1 MADLAYALFVEGYNA
16 AHPMTDSVTGIAP
29 EPDAVYA
36 ADRYAKAVKILDM
49 IEEKLPQK
57 VSPYS
62 IQIGYQIADAYLRL
76 GEETGNENL
85 TNKGLDIISS
95 EIERYGAYLP
105 YFMELRR
112 TLPGSG
118 FSGLSI
124 ADRYIPNYLYVLLQ
138 TYADAGGQT
147 TKLAEKLEKE
157 GIDLRLLENFIATK

>member
-1 MADLAYALFVEGYNA
+1 
-16 AHPMTDSVTGIAP
+16 
-29 EPDAVYA
+29 
-36 ADRYAKAVKILDM
+36 
-49 IEEKLPQK
+49 
-57 VSPYS
+57 
-62 IQIGYQIADAYLRL
+62 
-76 GEETGNENL
+76 
-85 TNKGLDIISS
+85 
-95 EIERYGAYLP
+95 
-105 YFMELRR
+105 MELRR